1 MTCSHLSH
9 RERIVI
15 SSGGHAVDDLR
26 ERLTWFKSVILPHQ
40 GILRSR
46 LRRIAPPGAD
56 IDDLVAETLARA
68 YGTKDWRRITAG
80 RAYLLMIARN
90 MLIDAARRD
99 AVVSFYQFGD
109 FDGLRHDHSLE
120 AALSARDELRQLEK
134 IIATLPTQSRRA
146 FVLRRV
152 RSEEHTSELQSL
164 MRISYAVFCLK
175 KKKSKQ
181 QPNKT
186 TYHS

>member
-1 MTCSHLSH
+1 
-9 RERIVI
+9 
-15 SSGGHAVDDLR
+15 
-26 ERLTWFKSVILPHQ
+26 
-40 GILRSR
+40 
-46 LRRIAPPGAD
+46 
-56 IDDLVAETLARA
+56 
-68 YGTKDWRRITAG
+68 
-80 RAYLLMIARN
+80 MIARN

-152 RSEEHTSELQSL
+152 YERSVAEIVVEMGLSVSTIEKTLRSEEPRVGKE
-164 MRISYAVFCLK
+164 
-175 KKKSKQ
+175 
-181 QPNKT
+181 
-186 TYHS
+186 

>member
-1 MTCSHLSH
+1 M
-9 RERIVI
+9 I
-15 SSGGHAVDDLR
+15 S
-26 ERLTWFKSVILPHQ
+26 
-40 GILRSR
+40 
-46 LRRIAPPGAD
+46 
-56 IDDLVAETLARA
+56 
-68 YGTKDWRRITAG
+68 
-80 RAYLLMIARN
+80 RN

-152 RSEEHTSELQSL
+152 CERPVAEIAVEMGLRSEEHRSEHQSI
-164 MRISYAVFCLK
+164 MRISNAVL
-175 KKKSKQ
+175 
-181 QPNKT
+181 
-186 TYHS
+186 